1 MKKYFLFVIIVFI
14 CGISFS
20 QKAETSVI
28 QTSAQCNDCKERI
41 EGKLNYTKGIKYAEL
56 DMETKKVTVKYS
68 PKKISLQKVKELIA
82 SIGYD
87 ADEVKAKQE
96 DVLKLPKCCQPG
108 GMEFHKD

>member
-1 MKKYFLFVIIVFI
+1 MKKYAVSLVILFI
-14 CGISFS
+14 CGFSFT
-20 QKAETSVI
+20 QKAEMSVI

-56 DMETKKVTVKYS
+56 DMETKKVTVKYAS
-68 PKKISLQKVKELIA
+68 KKISLQKIKETIA
-82 SIGYD
+82 AIGYD

-96 DVLKLPKCCQPG
+96 DVLKLPKCCQPD

>member
-1 MKKYFLFVIIVFI
+1 MKKYAVSLVISFI
-14 CGISFS
+14 CGFSFT

-56 DMETKKVTVKYS
+56 DMETKKVTVKYAS
-68 PKKISLQKVKELIA
+68 KKISLQKIKETIA

-96 DVLKLPKCCQPG
+96 DVLKLPKCCQPD

>member
-1 MKKYFLFVIIVFI
+1 MKKYFLSLVIVCI

-20 QKAETSVI
+20 QKVMTSII
-28 QTSAQCNDCKERI
+28 QTSAQCGNCKERI
-41 EGKLNYTKGIKYAEL
+41 EGKLNYVKGIKFAEL

-68 PKKISLQKVKELIA
+68 PKKISLQKIKETIA
-82 SIGYD
+82 AIGYD

-108 GMEFHKD
+108 GMENQKN